1 MYIYIYDICAS
12 HVHRVAPRQQ
22 FNLSKVPFGVA
33 LPFPRSLDADGRLT
47 AKYIAP

>member
-1 MYIYIYDICAS
+1 MIYVQAMCIGWHQD
-12 HVHRVAPRQQ
+12 R
-22 FNLSKVPFGVA
+22 FNLSKVPFDVA